1 MPRVLYLVQE
11 YPQISE
17 TYIKVEIE
25 RVAQRYEVA
34 VAATRKANFPYE
46 NHFPYEILKDT
57 GAAALAELVRKH
69 RPDII
74 HGHYYHLAPMLLLL
88 AREAGTFF
96 TVRTHSF
103 DVLSPKILAR
113 KDVAAAINDPACRG
127 ALCFPFAK
135 DLLRGAGVAAGK
147 IVPCWPVAD
156 IPMFRDRGPNGPDV
170 MNVGATLP
178 KKAMNLFV
186 DFAKGIPGARFN
198 LYALGYNVADIEA
211 YAQKIGSPLK
221 VVYPMQPE
229 RMPAEYKKHRWMV
242 YTASREIATVG
253 WPLAV
258 AEAQASG
265 VGVLIQN
272 IRPDLKEYVGEAGY
286 VFDDVEDVRRIIA
299 GPFPEEKREAG
310 FAHAEKSN
318 IDNHIGLL
326 FDLWR

>member
-1 MPRVLYLVQE
+1 MQRVLYLVQE

-34 VAATRKANFPYE
+34 VAATREANFPYE
-46 NHFPYEILKDT
+46 RHVPYEILNDT
-57 GAAALAELVRKH
+57 SAASLAELVRKH
-69 RPDII
+69 RPEII
-74 HGHYYHLAPMLLLL
+74 HGHYYHLAPMLLYL

-103 DVLSPKILAR
+103 DVLLPKMLAR
-113 KDVAAAINDPACRG
+113 KDAVAAINDPACRG

-135 DLLRGAGVAAGK
+135 DLLVHAGVSAAK
-147 IVPCWPVAD
+147 IIPCWPVAD
-156 IPMFRDRGPNGPDV
+156 IPMFRNRDPNGPDV

-178 KKAMNLFV
+178 KKAMDVFA
-186 DFAKGIPGARFN
+186 DFAKALPQMRFD
-198 LYALGYNVADIEA
+198 LYALGYNVGDIQA
-211 YAQKIGSPLK
+211 YAHKIGSPLN
-221 VVYPMQPE
+221 VFHPVQPE
-229 RMPAEYKKHRWMV
+229 AMPREYKKHRWMV
-242 YTASREIATVG
+242 YTASRQIATVG

-286 VFDDVEDVRRIIA
+286 LFDSIEDVRDIITK
-299 GPFPEEKREAG
+299 PFPEEKREAG
-310 FAHAEKSN
+310 FVHAEKSN
-318 IDNHIGLL
+318 VDNHIGLL
-326 FDLWR
+326 FDLWK